1 MCHKQTHAPQQI
13 AKLFDQLI
21 GLDKQRGGSETERL
35 GGLEVD
41 RQFELFTGV

>member
-1 MCHKQTHAPQQI
+1 MCHKQTQAPQQI

-21 GLDKQRGGSETERL
+21 GLGKQRGGSETERL